1 MVSFT
6 TFLFFCFFL
15 LLQCGTLLLLFLSL
29 SWLNLHGDVFDSFS
43 YRCLFFV
50 RMSSKLTIF
59 QPFWMSSSKLWLL
72 LWSHLYHQSI
82 FQQPPLILTHQ
93 PLNSCRSSSSRCPLT
108 LMTCRHKSCVSWAK
122 VDIVLHCLVDILQVM
137 SAGTCVACDDKLDLI
152 ANMQP
157 QLSFQEGSY

>member
-6 TFLFFCFFL
+6 TFLFFCFFFFFNVEPCSCFFCL
-15 LLQCGTLLLLFLSL
+15 YHDLICMVMCLILF
-29 SWLNLHGDVFDSFS
+29 HIDA
-43 YRCLFFV
+43 FFV

-93 PLNSCRSSSSRCPLT
+93 PLNSCSSSRCPLT
-108 LMTCRHKSCVSWAK
+108 RMTCRHKSCVSWAK

-152 ANMQP
+152 ANTQP